1 MKPLIGFDMDGV
13 IIDSEDFSE
22 ANWITAAFMKTLAEF
37 GIPESEEN
45 ARALYVKNMREN
57 SAAFCQ
63 RFGIDDPRL
72 LWDRREAHYIA
83 EKLAA
88 LETGQIHL
96 YQDVSALEELSH
108 NYSLG
113 LVSNSPQVVVDCVIA
128 HFSLERL
135 FRVWIGRGSVLADLH
150 RAKPAPDMLNEMK
163 TLIGTDQGYYVGDQP
178 EDVEAARAASLHPI
192 HLTRNGI
199 SGDIHTLTKLGDYLK
214 GQTGL
219 RDREIESLSDLAIE

>member
-22 ANWITAAFMKTLAEF
+22 ANWIAAAFMKTLAEF

-63 RFGIDDPRL
+63 RFGIDDPHL
-72 LWDRREAHYIA
+72 LWDRREAHYVT

-88 LETGQIHL
+88 LEAGRIHL
-96 YQDVSALEELSH
+96 YQDVSALEVLGRD
-108 NYSLG
+108 YSLG
-113 LVSNSPQVVVDCVIA
+113 LVSNSPQTVVDRVIA

-163 TLIGTDQGYYVGDQP
+163 TLIGTDHGYYVGDQP
-178 EDVEAARAASLHPI
+178 EDVEVARAASLHPI
-192 HLTRNGI
+192 LLTRNGI
-199 SGDIHTLTKLGDYLK
+199 SGDIHTLTELRDSLK
-214 GQTGL
+214 RHPGL
-219 RDREIESLSDLAIE
+219 RERRIESLSD

>member
-1 MKPLIGFDMDGV
+1 MKLLIGFDMDGV

-22 ANWITAAFMKTLAEF
+22 ANWIATAFMNTLAEF

-72 LWDRREAHYIA
+72 LWDRREAHYVA
-83 EKLAA
+83 EKFAA
-88 LETGQIHL
+88 LEAGQIRL
-96 YQDVSALEELSH
+96 YPDVSALEVLSRE
-108 NYSLG
+108 YPLA
-113 LVSNSPQVVVDCVIA
+113 LVSNSPQIVVDRVIA
-128 HFSLERL
+128 HFSLEKL
-135 FRVWIGRGSVLADLH
+135 FCVWIGRGSVLADLH

-163 TLIGTDQGYYVGDQP
+163 TIIGTDYGYYIGDQL
-178 EDVEAARAASLHPI
+178 EDVEAAHAASLHPI

-199 SGDIHTLTKLGDYLK
+199 SGDIHTLTELGDYLK
-214 GQTGL
+214 ERQN
-219 RDREIESLSDLAIE
+219 

>member
-22 ANWITAAFMKTLAEF
+22 ANWIVAAFMKTLAEF
-37 GIPESEEN
+37 GIPENEEN

-63 RFGIDDPRL
+63 RFGIDVPHL
-72 LWDRREAHYIA
+72 FWERREAHYVA
-83 EKLAA
+83 KKFAA
-88 LETGQIHL
+88 LEAGQIHL
-96 YQDVSALEELSH
+96 YQDVSALEGLSH

-113 LVSNSPQVVVDCVIA
+113 LVSNSPQVVVDRVIA

-163 TLIGTDQGYYVGDQP
+163 TLIGTDHGYYVGDQP
-178 EDVEAARAASLHPI
+178 DDAEAARAASLYPI
-192 HLTRNGI
+192 TLRR
-199 SGDIHTLTKLGDYLK
+199 GDGKCDITSLLELEAFLEH
-214 GQTGL
+214 
-219 RDREIESLSDLAIE
+219 REEHQ

>member
-22 ANWITAAFMKTLAEF
+22 ANWIVAAFMKTLAEF
-37 GIPESEEN
+37 GIPKSEEN
-45 ARALYVKNMREN
+45 ARVLYVKNMREN
-57 SAAFCQ
+57 SAALCQ
-63 RFGIDDPRL
+63 RFGIDDPHL

-88 LETGQIHL
+88 LEAGRIHL
-96 YQDVSALEELSH
+96 YQDVSALEGLSR

-113 LVSNSPQVVVDCVIA
+113 LVSNSPQVVVDRVIA

-150 RAKPAPDMLNEMK
+150 RAKPAPDMLNEVK
-163 TLIGTDQGYYVGDQP
+163 TLIGTDHGYYVGDQS

-192 HLTRNGI
+192 LLTRNGI
-199 SGDIHTLTKLGDYLK
+199 AGDIHTLTELVDYLK
-214 GQTGL
+214 QRTGL
-219 RDREIESLSDLAIE
+219 RE